1 MTLIAVP
8 AVGYVKSAPL
18 EDYWRGGEDKTSL
31 TSTLGAES
39 IPVFGKTLF

>member
-1 MTLIAVP
+1 MTLIAVL

-18 EDYWRGGEDKTSL
+18 EDYGRGCEDKTGL
-31 TSTLGAES
+31 TPTLGAEN